1 MQLQPGERSILAYF
15 TSLEAASSAAAQ
27 LKALGYNDTQLNKIS
42 NYSRMSTGATPRS
55 ISALTS
61 AGDNPEHYRSYG
73 PLLASSPVVSG
84 LASNDA
90 AYYTHMVTVVSNDNQ
105 INQALDLLR
114 DYGGRA

>member
-15 TSLEAASSAAAQ
+15 TSQEAASSAASQ

-42 NYSRMSTGATPRS
+42 SYSRMGASAVPHS

-84 LASNDA
+84 LAASDA
-90 AYYTHMVTVVSNDNQ
+90 TYYTHMVTVVSDANQ
-105 INQALDLLR
+105 INQALDVLR